1 MPLLPQPQPAR
12 VPLVCLASRSPRRR
26 ELLEQIGVPHVVA
39 VADIDEAV
47 LSGESPADYVVRMA
61 RSKGQ
66 AVRSHGAALP
76 VLAADTIVVIDE
88 RIHGKPASEEEGIA
102 MLAQLSGRSHQVLTA
117 VSLVAAGGVNHRL
130 SASEVR
136 FRPLTRAECLAY
148 WRTGEPRDKAGGY
161 AVQGRGAVFI
171 EYLSGSYSGVM
182 GLPLFET
189 AQLLG
194 AAGVS
199 CWPDKAPE
207 EAAR

>member
-1 MPLLPQPQPAR
+1 MPLPPQPQPACA
-12 VPLVCLASRSPRRR
+12 PLVCLASRSPRRR

-39 VADIDEAV
+39 VPDIDEAV
-47 LSGESPADYVVRMA
+47 RNGESPADYVVRMA
-61 RSKGQ
+61 RSKAQ

-76 VLAADTIVVIDE
+76 VLAADTIVVIGE
-88 RIHGKPASEEEGIA
+88 RIHGKPASEAEGIT

-117 VSLVAAGGVNHRL
+117 VAVAAAGAVTHRL

-136 FRPLTRAECLAY
+136 FRPLTQAECVAY
-148 WRTGEPRDKAGGY
+148 WRSGEPRDKAGGY

-171 EYLSGSYSGVM
+171 EHLRGSYSGVM

-189 AQLLG
+189 AQLLA

-199 CWPDKAPE
+199 CWLDKMPE
-207 EAAR
+207 EAVP